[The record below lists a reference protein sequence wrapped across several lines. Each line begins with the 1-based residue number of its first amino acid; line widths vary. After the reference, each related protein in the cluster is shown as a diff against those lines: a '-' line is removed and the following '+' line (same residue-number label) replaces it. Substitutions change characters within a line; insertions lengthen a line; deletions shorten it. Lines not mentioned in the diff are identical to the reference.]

1 MRSIGDC
8 VLVMSSACCTS
19 GVDFNLDHCDVEIL
33 MYTNEL
39 GHTQIGQL
47 DLRQLD
53 PADVPAFLIAQ
64 NKIRT
69 QLQRNFQADDKRGLF
84 DRRQQLREAFQL
96 VPKSFA
102 SDLIGRL
109 TFNSND
115 PLTRLFRYKIA
126 TATRNEMLRILQ
138 RKLETI

>member
-1 MRSIGDC
+1 
-8 VLVMSSACCTS
+8 
-19 GVDFNLDHCDVEIL
+19 

-39 GHTQIGQL
+39 GDTQIGQLDIGQL
-47 DLRQLD
+47 DLRQHD

-69 QLQRNFQADDKRGLF
+69 QLQRNFQPNDVRGIL
-84 DRRQQLREAFQL
+84 DRRQRLREAFQL
-96 VPKSFA
+96 VPKRFA
-102 SDLIGRL
+102 SGLLGRL

-115 PLTRLFRYKIA
+115 PLTRLFRYKTA
-126 TATRNEMLRILQ
+126 RATRNEMLGILQ